1 MSDDLDFE
9 HIRDDQHLQTFCDTI
24 ADEPRIGFDTEFVS
38 ENRYRPQLCLLQVA
52 AGEHMA
58 IIDTLSVKDLNP
70 FWRLLTDEG
79 RVSIAHAAREE
90 FLFCFRDLG
99 ERPSNLF
106 DLQIAA
112 AMIGR
117 EYPASYGSLVNQFC
131 GIQLSKGE
139 TRTDWSRRPLSERQI
154 QYALQ
159 DVLHLERIHSAINEK
174 LCELGREEWLR
185 DETSSWLTRLQT
197 METEPQWRRVSGT
210 SGLSRR
216 ALAVLREVFLWRE
229 GEAKHKNKSPKRIVP
244 DDLMVE
250 IAKKGTSDIERLKS
264 IRGIERRIS
273 QGSFKPIA
281 AAVDVANSLSEDEW
295 PQKPPRHKTQN
306 LGLLG
311 QFVTTTL
318 NLVCRDATIAHNLV
332 GTASDVRELA
342 AWKLGLLKHKTDPP
356 KLMTGWRKQFVEEW
370 LDDVFAGKVS
380 IRVGNPKSDQP
391 LILSRD

>member
-9 HIRDDQHLQTFCDTI
+9 HIRDDQHLQTFCDAI
-24 ADEPRIGFDTEFVS
+24 GDEPIIGFDTEFVS

-52 AGEHMA
+52 AGDHLA

-70 FWRLLTDEG
+70 FWRLLTDEN
-79 RVSIAHAAREE
+79 RISVAHAAREE

-106 DLQIAA
+106 DLQIAVG
-112 AMIGR
+112 MIGGD
-117 EYPASYGSLVNQFC
+117 YPASYGNLVNQFC
-131 GIQLSKGE
+131 KIQLGKGE
-139 TRTDWSRRPLSERQI
+139 TRTDWSRRPLSDRQI

-159 DVLHLERIHSAINEK
+159 DVIHLETIHGKVSGK
-174 LCELGREEWLR
+174 LRELGRDKWLV
-185 DETSSWLTRLQT
+185 DETSSWLTRLET

-210 SGLSRR
+210 SNLSRR
-216 ALAVLREVFLWRE
+216 ALAVVREVFLWRE
-229 GEAKHKNKSPKRIVP
+229 SEAKRKNKSPKRIVP

-250 IAKKGTSDIERLKS
+250 IAKKGTSDVERLKS
-264 IRGIERRIS
+264 IRGIDRRLS
-273 QGSFKPIA
+273 QSSFKPIA
-281 AAVDVANSLSEDEW
+281 AAVDVANSLSEEDW
-295 PQKPPRHKTQN
+295 PEKTPRHKTQN

-311 QFVTTTL
+311 QFVATTL

-342 AWKLGLLKHKTDPP
+342 AWKLGLLKRQNVPP
-356 KLMTGWRKQFVEEW
+356 KLLTGWRKQFVEEW
-370 LDDVFAGKVS
+370 LDDVLDGKVS

-391 LILSRD
+391 LILKRD